1 MKCIP
6 CCIALLL
13 LTVFSHN
20 GYSQK
25 TTYPKTLL
33 WRISGNSLKKPS
45 YLFGTMHLE
54 DRRLFMFGDSLYRC
68 LERAEGFAMEVDPDS
83 AMMEIFRAMN
93 EPDTTRLLS
102 ETVSKKQLDRIR
114 KSSYERYGVAPEK
127 ITRKQA
133 WMLSREYGR
142 TKKSDDMNTP
152 VDTYLYNIAKRQGK
166 WVGGIEDLQD
176 QFNLSDEWGAGFDV
190 QGLVSNG
197 SSRRL
202 LDKLMAI
209 YLDQDLNAI
218 YEMTNSMDEDTRD
231 EMLIRRNFKMCFRMD
246 SMARIRSNFF
256 AVGAAHLPGNEGLIE
271 LLQKKKFYGGTD
283 IFFQKDPPGDLY
295 IRSG

>member
-202 LDKLMAI
+202 LD
-209 YLDQDLNAI
+209 
-218 YEMTNSMDEDTRD
+218 S
-231 EMLIRRNFKMCFRMD
+231 
-246 SMARIRSNFF
+246 
-256 AVGAAHLPGNEGLIE
+256 
-271 LLQKKKFYGGTD
+271 
-283 IFFQKDPPGDLY
+283 
-295 IRSG
+295 